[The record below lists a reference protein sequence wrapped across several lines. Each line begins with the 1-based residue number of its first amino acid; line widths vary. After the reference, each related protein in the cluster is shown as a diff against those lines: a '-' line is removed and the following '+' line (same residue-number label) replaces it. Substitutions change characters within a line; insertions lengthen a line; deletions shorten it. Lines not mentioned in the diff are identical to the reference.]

1 MVYRVHGGLGGEGN
15 CIWVPTL
22 MSALKI
28 FLTTTVNA
36 FLGCTNLSVT
46 CIYGDVFI
54 SNFSIVYGLLR
65 GRAQFLLAFNYL
77 FLGVLGVWRCAG
89 FFSSCRGRGCPS
101 CRVQTLTAAASLV
114 EEHGL
119 QGACTSVVVAQ
130 GLSCSKTCGVF
141 PDQGSNLCPQHWQTD
156 SLPRSHLGKSPNL
169 IL

>member
-1 MVYRVHGGLGGEGN
+1 
-15 CIWVPTL
+15 

-77 FLGVLGVWRCAG
+77 FLVVLGVWWRAG
-89 FFSSCRGRGCPS
+89 FFSSCRGRG
-101 CRVQTLTAAASLV
+101 
-114 EEHGL
+114 
-119 QGACTSVVVAQ
+119 
-130 GLSCSKTCGVF
+130 
-141 PDQGSNLCPQHWQTD
+141 
-156 SLPRSHLGKSPNL
+156 LP
-169 IL
+169 